1 MTVFKKFVALVLSF
15 MMIMGTVGVAAFA
28 SEAPEANETPEAEE
42 APVTLWYGDDLSVD
56 ITSGTEGYTFMSL
69 FRKPAHGY
77 EFSGHFMGEGEG
89 PQTFVIVDTVEH
101 GNTTWKPD
109 GKYVSGESN
118 YEVVYCC
125 DVETMIKDGAYYKR
139 LNLEDS
145 EYYNEEMAAKLRAI
159 VTNSYPYV
167 SMEEMKADLKAN
179 GYQSADDLKIGEV
192 IAAVQ
197 TAIWACANTNGE
209 PIRYAKSYCVT
220 DNYQW
225 GQPLHD
231 VSGAADLDVSG
242 KRVFKTYEE
251 VGKRID
257 SLVDY
262 LLTKEDIHADTKHAV
277 VTGLEIV
284 DFAPVMAKDG
294 VYTVVVNVKLN
305 HSGREDDNLKIDLS
319 VNGEVSTTTDVVSG
333 TTEYTLTVE
342 AKAGETIKA
351 VVSGEQY
358 LNTGV
363 YFYAPKPE
371 DTNGDGIAT
380 SREVSQNLVG
390 IAGGKTPIYSEASVT
405 LDLPKPISVTGTLNL
420 KKVNWKGEAL
430 AGAGFDLYL
439 VEDDSSFSVG
449 QYLVDAE
456 GSLTVENLVPGK
468 YELVESI
475 VPTGFAAPEEAIRFE
490 IDEEGN
496 LTVEESELVSF
507 ENGVVVVENR
517 LLPTDITLEGI
528 KYLDDEVAPGFRF
541 TLDYAGNQITVESDE
556 NGIIDFGKFFFDE
569 EGTYVFVIKEIIDPE
584 NEDILYD
591 KSVYTVTVEV
601 TAEGTQLITAVS
613 VEKDGEAHEDQI
625 RFDNYTVF
633 EIPDDPIPQAPPTGD
648 NTGLLVLLATVMAL
662 VAGLTF
668 RKRRAY

>member
-1 MTVFKKFVALVLSF
+1 MKTFKKIVAMVLSF

-28 SEAPEANETPEAEE
+28 TEAPEAEEVPE
-42 APVTLWYGDDLSVD
+42 TLWYGDDLSVD
-56 ITSGTEGYTFMSL
+56 ITAGTEGYTFMSL

-89 PQTFVIVDTVEH
+89 PQTFVIIDTVEH
-101 GNTTWKPD
+101 DNTTWKPN

-125 DVETMIKDGAYYKR
+125 DVETMIKDGTYYKR

-145 EYYNEEMAAKLRAI
+145 EYYGEEMAAKLRAI

-167 SMEEMKADLKAN
+167 SMDEMKADLKAN
-179 GYQSADDLKIGEV
+179 GYEYADDLKIGEV

-197 TAIWACANTNGE
+197 TAVWACANTNGE

-231 VSGAADLDVSG
+231 VSGAAGLDVSG

-257 SLVDY
+257 SLVDH
-262 LLTKEDIHADTKHAV
+262 LLAKEDVHADTKSAV

-294 VYTVVVNVKLN
+294 VYTVAVKVKLN

-319 VNGEVSTTTDVVSG
+319 VNGEVTTTTDVVSG
-333 TTEYTLTVE
+333 TTEYTMTVE

-380 SREVSQNLVG
+380 GREVSQNLIG

-405 LDLPKPISVTGTLNL
+405 LELPEDISVTGNLNL

-439 VEDDSSFSVG
+439 VEEDSSFAVG

-456 GSLTVENLVPGK
+456 GNLTVENLVPGK

-475 VPTGFAAPEEAIRFE
+475 VPTGFAAPKEAIQFV

-528 KYLDDEVAPGFRF
+528 KYLDEEVAPGFHF

-556 NGIIDFGKFFFDE
+556 NGIINFGKFYFDT
-569 EGTYVFVIKEIIDPE
+569 EGTHVFVIKEVIDPE
-584 NEDILYD
+584 NEEIIYD
-591 KSVYTVTVEV
+591 ESVYTVTVVV
-601 TAEGTQLITAVS
+601 TAEGTQLVTAVS
-613 VEKDGEAHEDQI
+613 VEKDGEAHEGEI
-625 RFDNYTVF
+625 RFDNHTTF
-633 EIPDDPIPQAPPTGD
+633 EIPDNPPPLAPPTGD
-648 NTGLLVLLATVMAL
+648 NTGLLVLLASVMAL
-662 VAGLTF
+662 AAGLTF
-668 RKRRAY
+668 RKRREF